1 MSWRKE
7 EAPVK
12 CRSVR
17 GIPGKTVARE
27 VAVDAG
33 KDVLLMAAAFAVILL
48 LGMMWP
54 MAGSVGRWIFAF
66 AAVVLTVLFL
76 VSCLLGLADSVL
88 DGMRGGDVEGS
99 GWLILATVLRFG
111 ELALVYWMAVTLFQ
125 SFP

>member
-1 MSWRKE
+1 M
-7 EAPVK
+7 K

-33 KDVLLMAAAFAVILL
+33 KDILLMAAAFAVILF
-48 LGMMWP
+48 LGRLWP
-54 MAGSVGRWIFAF
+54 IVGSVGRWIFAL

-88 DGMRGGDVEGS
+88 DGMKGGDLEGS

-125 SFP
+125 AVP